1 MIYILVV
8 VSIFIIVIMF
18 GGVGT
23 FLPDKKNLKKVSQS
37 EVLIDQISH
46 EESIKILTKKISN
59 LEIRIS
65 ELESKV

>member
-1 MIYILVV
+1 
-8 VSIFIIVIMF
+8 MF